1 MNPPPCALD
10 VFARRLDAGRCLDAR
25 HDHGHGLE
33 CGHEFG
39 GLLQEHPEFASETA
53 RGLHQEA
60 EAAAVALNEIH
71 PEIAVQLHR
80 DLRERAALVSMATS
94 WQHNG
99 NCEAK
104 ARQLHGNS
112 KGTAWQLHG
121 NSRSPPSSDTHNVAV
136 WEASRRGRGRGRV
149 PGGGTRGA
157 TASPSMAPWLSRA
170 EREARGQAERETTSL
185 RSTGGLAVSRRRPP
199 RRRRPGLSAGAAGY
213 PVGSPRV
220 PRRSDGG
227 RAIRFWTR
235 GERAVVPRRPNG
247 DRSDAGRVIR
257 SSPS

>member
-1 MNPPPCALD
+1 MTDPQ
-10 VFARRLDAGRCLDAR
+10 AGSPA
-25 HDHGHGLE
+25 
-33 CGHEFG
+33 
-39 GLLQEHPEFASETA
+39 PATA
-53 RGLHQEA
+53 WH
-60 EAAAVALNEIH
+60 H
-71 PEIAVQLHR
+71 
-80 DLRERAALVSMATS
+80 
-94 WQHNG
+94 
-99 NCEAK
+99 
-104 ARQLHGNS
+104 HGNIMA
-112 KGTAWQLHG
+112 TAWQLHG
-121 NSRSPPSSDTHNVAV
+121 NIMVTAWQLRVSCMATA
-136 WEASRRGRGRGRV
+136 RRQPGNSMATAWHLHGNSMARAWQHHGNIMATARRRLGNCMATARELHGNCMATAGARHPQTLTTWPFGKQAGEGEGGGRV

-170 EREARGQAERETTSL
+170 EREARGQAERETTPL
-185 RSTGGLAVSRRRPP
+185 RSKGGLAVSRRRPP